1 MSLSRVILLYFL
13 GLQPRDKAAMLV
25 VYNRIFSRTIY
36 MKIEFSSQERNAF
49 VLDHQHGGREVTCKP
64 AIRGTNSY
72 SSYYWLEWQVS
83 KEEEKVGKRI
93 SGRSWDWDLSLMNL

>member
-25 VYNRIFSRTIY
+25 VYNRIFARRIY
-36 MKIEFSSQERNAF
+36 LKIEFSSQERQAF
-49 VLDHQHGGREVTCKP
+49 VLDHQHGRCDVTCKP

-72 SSYYWLEWQVS
+72 SCYYCPAWQVS
-83 KEEEKVGKRI
+83 KGMGKGI
-93 SGRSWDWDLSLMNL
+93 PDRSWD

>member
-1 MSLSRVILLYFL
+1 
-13 GLQPRDKAAMLV
+13 
-25 VYNRIFSRTIY
+25 

-72 SSYYWLEWQVS
+72 SSYYWPEWQVS
-83 KEEEKVGKRI
+83 KGEEKVGKRI